1 MSNNASLFKLFLM
14 ILLSAVLI
22 GGCKK
27 EESGAYKWGEASYY
41 KKFLWS
47 KSDPVVMKHTLEF
60 EFNEYAN
67 EDVKSVKFGLYEKN
81 DAGEFVPVSDGI
93 ILYKNGEVCDGTTF
107 FVTPEDKAV
116 ELGIE
121 FTPEAE
127 NGCHVWYLKV
137 LDAGGLDCID
147 DQRIT
152 EEDQTPLLLEWEANY
167 DKQANPLKVG
177 CIIALITI
185 VTALAVW
192 ILVLRF
198 MLFPRF
204 RVRRLIVDDKHIPV
218 KGFIKV
224 VFTAKNKKQSA
235 IAALFTGK
243 IKYVMDDF
251 WSKGDI
257 QVEPANNVRIEGNR
271 CNGIRITIPTELRSK
286 YSAENNRVA
295 RNSSTKVCSMEDNK
309 SIEFVVE

>member
-81 DAGEFVPVSDGI
+81 DAGEFVPVSDDI

-107 FVTPEDKAV
+107 FVTPEDKTV

-204 RVRRLIVDDKHIPV
+204 RVRRLIVDGKHIPV

-224 VFTAKNKKQSA
+224 IFTSKNKKQPA

-243 IKYVMDDF
+243 IKYVNTF
-251 WSKGDI
+251 LAVKEEAKIGKKLTKLEK
-257 QVEPANNVRIEGNR
+257 VEKLCIEYGIILDRLNR
-271 CNGIRITIPTELRSK
+271 DQNAGKAAISYLLTNPLNAYRK
-286 YSAENNRVA
+286 Y
-295 RNSSTKVCSMEDNK
+295 K
-309 SIEFVVE
+309 

>member
-14 ILLSAVLI
+14 ILLSAVMI

-81 DAGEFVPVSDGI
+81 DAGEFIPVSGDI

-107 FVTPEDKAV
+107 VVTPEDKAI

-127 NGCHVWYLKV
+127 DGCHVWYLKV

-152 EEDQTPLLLEWEANY
+152 EEDKTPLLLEWEANY
-167 DKQANPLKVG
+167 DKQANPLEVG

-198 MLFPRF
+198 MFFPRF
-204 RVRRLIVDDKHIPV
+204 KVRRLIVDDKQIPV

-224 VFTAKNKKQSA
+224 VFTSKNKRQSA

-243 IKYVMDDF
+243 IKYVTDDF

-257 QVEPANNVRIEGNR
+257 QVEPANNVRIEGNK
-271 CNGIRITIPTELRSK
+271 CNGIHITIPTELKSK

-295 RNSSTKVCSMEDNK
+295 RNSSTKVCSLEDNK